1 MKVKI
6 LFFAQLREIFKTDSE
21 SMELE
26 LGSRVEDVVRS
37 LLLRLE
43 TPVSGQFPFVFAVNE
58 NFVGADHVLGNEDV
72 LALMTPMAGG

>member
-26 LGSRVEDVVRS
+26 LGSRVEDVVKS

-43 TPVSGQFPFVFAVNE
+43 TPVPGQFPFVFAVNE
-58 NFVGADHVLGNEDV
+58 NFVGVDHVLGNEDV